1 MSKINLDKRKIYKW
15 FIAGL
20 AIISII
26 LIILDF
32 AALININS
40 PSNKWFWINNT
51 ILILL
56 AIDYFYHLYKAD
68 NRKQYFKT
76 HIFDLLA
83 IIPVSFVSFWMIEA
97 QIANMALYFRLI
109 RLIRLAGLIGKLR
122 EILHTNGILY
132 VIYFM
137 LTFLMLGSIAISITE
152 HVSLD
157 RAFWWAIT
165 TASTVGY
172 GDISTDTIS
181 PHTLIGKF
189 VILVMILIGVGVMGM
204 ITSSLTAYF
213 MRRSSLPNN
222 NENHTEMQ
230 LILKKLDDLEKQN
243 SELAKQNRELQM
255 QVQEIKDAHS
265 STEWKKIKAWIA
277 KHENKDRG

>member
-1 MSKINLDKRKIYKW
+1 MINLKKQKIYKW
-15 FIAGL
+15 SIAGL
-20 AIISII
+20 AIVSIV

-32 AALININS
+32 AAVININS
-40 PSNKWFWINNT
+40 PSNKWFWINNI
-51 ILILL
+51 ILVLL
-56 AIDYFYHLYKAD
+56 AIDYFYNLYKAKD
-68 NRKQYFKT
+68 RKHYFKT

-83 IIPVSFVSFWMIEA
+83 IIPVSFVSFWMLET

-109 RLIRLAGLIGKLR
+109 RLVRLAGLVGKLR

-181 PHTLIGKF
+181 PHTLIGKS

-213 MRRSSLPNN
+213 MRRSSWPGTS
-222 NENHTEMQ
+222 ENHTELQ
-230 LILKKLDDLEKQN
+230 LILKKLEDLEKQN
-243 SELAKQNRELQM
+243 SELAKQNKELQSEI
-255 QVQEIKDAHS
+255 QEIKDTHN
-265 STEWKKIKAWIA
+265 STEWKKFKTWIT
-277 KHENKDRG
+277 KHENKERGK

>member
-1 MSKINLDKRKIYKW
+1 MTDLKKQKIYKW
-15 FIAGL
+15 SIAGL
-20 AIISII
+20 DIISII

-32 AALININS
+32 AAVVNINS
-40 PSNKWFWINNT
+40 PSNKWFWVNNA
-51 ILILL
+51 ILIIL
-56 AIDYFYHLYKAD
+56 AIDYFRHLYKAKD
-68 NRKQYFKT
+68 RKQYFKT
-76 HIFDLLA
+76 HIYDLLA
-83 IIPVSFVSFWMIEA
+83 IIPVSFVSFFMIET

-109 RLIRLAGLIGKLR
+109 RLIRLAGLVGKLH

-137 LTFLMLGSIAISITE
+137 ITFLLLGSIAISITE

-189 VILVMILIGVGVMGM
+189 IILIMILIGVGVMGM

-222 NENHTEMQ
+222 NENQSEMQ
-230 LILKKLDDLEKQN
+230 LILQKLENLEKQN
-243 SELAKQNRELQM
+243 DELAKQNKDLQAEI
-255 QVQEIKDAHS
+255 QEIKKERN
-265 STEWKKIKAWIA
+265 STEWKKFKSWIA
-277 KHENKDRG
+277 KHEDKK